1 MTTIA
6 TVKIPVRMPGANE
19 YIAQERRSRYAGA
32 KLKQEYTSLAA
43 LYFRRAGAAG
53 VTGPVK
59 IRFTWHEP
67 NRRRDKDNVAYAKKY
82 ILDGMQRARFLPN
95 DNNRWITGFEDRF
108 V

>member
-53 VTGPVK
+53 KGGETCPPEYRCTSDAPG
-59 IRFTWHEP
+59 
-67 NRRRDKDNVAYAKKY
+67 
-82 ILDGMQRARFLPN
+82 LP
-95 DNNRWITGFEDRF
+95 E
-108 V
+108 

>member
-43 LYFRRAGAAG
+43 LYFRRAGAA
-53 VTGPVK
+53 
-59 IRFTWHEP
+59 
-67 NRRRDKDNVAYAKKY
+67 
-82 ILDGMQRARFLPN
+82 
-95 DNNRWITGFEDRF
+95 
-108 V
+108 